1 MKRFADQI
9 RKGNPKELNARA
21 LRRSR
26 PGKRWKA
33 LVMRNGRPQRLLLL
47 SVLLPLLCGL
57 AAARGSEAAAAGG
70 AGFQLKAAAF
80 APGTLIPRRHTCQGA
95 DVSPALTWTDPP
107 AGTKSFALIVTD
119 PDAPAHTWVHWVI
132 YNLPANARQLPEG
145 VSKDAK
151 VQHGALQGSNDFE
164 RLGYG
169 GPCPPPGEPHRYF
182 FRLYAL
188 NAQLNLKPGASRE
201 QVEEAMKGHIL
212 ARAEL
217 MARYG
222 RQ

>member
-1 MKRFADQI
+1 MKRSAD
-9 RKGNPKELNARA
+9 RTERNV
-21 LRRSR
+21 RSK
-26 PGKRWKA
+26 P
-33 LVMRNGRPQRLLLL
+33 LLLPAILL
-47 SVLLPLLCGL
+47 SLLCGF
-57 AAARGSEAAAAGG
+57 APAPGNAGAGAGG
-70 AGFQLKAAAF
+70 ANFQLKAAAF
-80 APGTLIPRRHTCQGA
+80 APGALIPRRHTCQGA
-95 DVSPALTWTDPP
+95 DVSPALSWTDPP

-119 PDAPAHTWVHWVI
+119 PDAPAHTWVHWII

-145 VSKDAK
+145 VSKSAT

-169 GPCPPPGEPHRYF
+169 GPCPPPGKPHRYF